1 MPKRVFDTNILI
13 SHFHQ
18 LRPLEGKG
26 EREAEEWARSLISSR
41 NGNAIVSPVEVEFL
55 CGVVNQHEI
64 RLREAYLRTFKV
76 VDDHKTIPQDW
87 DEARRL
93 AKHAGFHAEPRDLGD
108 CLISAISDRLNLE
121 LVTGD
126 KGLIRQRGRTRRRR
140 P

>member
-18 LRPLEGKG
+18 
-26 EREAEEWARSLISSR
+26 
-41 NGNAIVSPVEVEFL
+41 
-55 CGVVNQHEI
+55 
-64 RLREAYLRTFKV
+64 
-76 VDDHKTIPQDW
+76 
-87 DEARRL
+87 
-93 AKHAGFHAEPRDLGD
+93 D

-121 LVTGD
+121 LVTED